1 MNIENVERRAKGEER
16 TVEAENGNNEKID
29 KINNLISPC
38 VSGDVIFDNRK
49 VVREATK
56 VLCKLPFKMPKL

>member
-29 KINNLISPC
+29 KINNLISPW
-38 VSGDVIFDNRK
+38 SFY
-49 VVREATK
+49 
-56 VLCKLPFKMPKL
+56 